1 MKIVN
6 TLFDLFTYQE
16 IQMFPVDAIKKKKK
30 GKKKRY
36 LRDSHLAI
44 MLIFNVVQIS
54 IYLSDTTLQS
64 YTVYLLKTFSF
75 LKLKVSGRSR
85 HVSK

>member
-1 MKIVN
+1 
-6 TLFDLFTYQE
+6 
-16 IQMFPVDAIKKKKK
+16 MFPVDAIKKKKK
-30 GKKKRY
+30 KARKKRY

-64 YTVYLLKTFSF
+64 YAVYLLKTFSF

>member
-6 TLFDLFTYQE
+6 TIFDLFTYQE
-16 IQMFPVDAIKKKKK
+16 IKIFPVDAIKKKKK
-30 GKKKRY
+30 TRKKRY

-85 HVSK
+85 HISK